1 MPTSLT
7 GVRAVRGVNVLPINK
22 QNKTNISMR
31 KNKTKQKKRSIDN
44 IIQAIRYGMGS
55 RHVFTSFPNM
65 NLLIFVLIS
74 PNAKKLR
81 KNAFLDQ

>member
-31 KNKTKQKKRSIDN
+31 KNKTKTKKQKKRSIDN
-44 IIQAIRYGMGS
+44 IVQAIRYGMGS

-65 NLLIFVLIS
+65 NLLLNLCFDFF
-74 PNAKKLR
+74 KC
-81 KNAFLDQ
+81 